1 LVSDGAECILISKKF
16 FMQHMTEEEVK
27 KLRNTVSY
35 YIRMFKIMM
44 FERNLNYMRNP
55 SNHLKTPP
63 PILTYA
69 RQERVIS
76 LIPLIITA
84 L

>member
-1 LVSDGAECILISKKF
+1 
-16 FMQHMTEEEVK
+16 MQHMTEEEVK

-63 PILTYA
+63 PNLTYA

>member
-1 LVSDGAECILISKKF
+1 
-16 FMQHMTEEEVK
+16 MQHMTEEEVK